1 MSKDVAAV
9 ILAGG
14 AGKRIGGAKP
24 LRRLSGERLI
34 DRAVREA
41 RGWSDAVA
49 IAVREAAQ
57 VQPVDTGLV
66 HDEPGVAGPL
76 GALIAGL
83 RFARAEG
90 RSLLLTIP
98 ADTPFLPADL
108 LERLLEAIGDHGC
121 ALAVSGGQL
130 HPVCGLW
137 RISVLEQVPDYL
149 SSGRRSLKGF
159 AELAGHVAVEWPG
172 GPSDPFLNINTAE
185 DLVRAERRAAG

>member
-1 MSKDVAAV
+1 MRSDIASV

-24 LRRLSGERLI
+24 LRRLGGERLI
-34 DRAVREA
+34 DRAVRQA

-49 IAVREAAQ
+49 IAVREPSQ
-57 VQPVDTGLV
+57 VQPLDAGLV
-66 HDEPGVAGPL
+66 HDDPGVAGPL
-76 GALIAGL
+76 GGLIAGL
-83 RFARAEG
+83 RFARTEG

-108 LERLLEAIGDHGC
+108 LERLIEAIGGHGC
-121 ALAVSGGQL
+121 ALAASGGQL

-137 RISVLEQVPDYL
+137 RIAVLEQADYL
-149 SSGRRSLKGF
+149 SSGKRSLKGF
-159 AELAGHVAVEWPG
+159 AELAGYVAVEWPG

-185 DLVRAERRAAG
+185 DLVRAEKRAAS

>member
-14 AGKRIGGAKP
+14 AGKRIGGTKP
-24 LRRLSGERLI
+24 LRRLGGERLI
-34 DRAVREA
+34 DRAVRQA

-49 IAVREAAQ
+49 VAVREAAQ
-57 VQPVDTGLV
+57 VQPVDAGLV

-76 GALIAGL
+76 AALIAGL
-83 RFARAEG
+83 RFARTEG
-90 RSLLLTIP
+90 RSQLLTIP

-108 LERLLEAIGDHGC
+108 LERLLEAIGDHHC
-121 ALAVSGGQL
+121 ALAASGGQL

-137 RISVLEQVPDYL
+137 RTSVLAQAPDYL

-159 AELAGHVAVEWPG
+159 AGLVGYVAVEWPS

-185 DLVRAERRAAG
+185 DLVRAERRATG

>member
-1 MSKDVAAV
+1 MSSNVAAV

-24 LRRLSGERLI
+24 LRRLGGERLI
-34 DRAVREA
+34 DRAVRQA

-49 IAVREAAQ
+49 IAVREASQ
-57 VQPVDTGLV
+57 VEPLDAGLV

-83 RFARAEG
+83 RFARTEG

-98 ADTPFLPADL
+98 ADAPFLPADL
-108 LERLLEAIGDHGC
+108 LERLLEAIGDHSC
-121 ALAVSGGQL
+121 ALAASGDQL

-137 RISVLEQVPDYL
+137 RISVLEQAPDYL
-149 SSGRRSLKGF
+149 SSGKSSLKGF

-185 DLVRAERRAAG
+185 DLARAERRAAS

>member
-14 AGKRIGGAKP
+14 AGRRIGGAKP
-24 LRRLSGERLI
+24 LRRLRGERLI
-34 DRAVREA
+34 DCAVRQA
-41 RGWSDAVA
+41 RGWSDTVA
-49 IAVREAAQ
+49 IAVRENSQ
-57 VQPVDTGLV
+57 VQPLDTGLV

-83 RFARAEG
+83 RFARTEE

-108 LERLLEAIGDHGC
+108 LERLLEAISGHDC
-121 ALAVSGGQL
+121 ALAASGGQL

-137 RISVLEQVPDYL
+137 RISLLKQVPDYL
-149 SSGRRSLKGF
+149 STGRRSLKGF
-159 AELAGHVAVEWPG
+159 AELAGLVAVEWPG

-185 DLVRAERRAAG
+185 DLVRAERRAAS